1 MEPDILLHL
10 IAGTRGGPTRLQI
23 LSALDSGPLNAN
35 QLTTLLKLDYK
46 TVRHHLEV
54 LLENGLISVS
64 EEKKYGEL
72 YRISGYASMRLKAF
86 EKIMRRLGGAGRPL

>member
-1 MEPDILLHL
+1 MDGPDILLHL

-35 QLTTLLKLDYK
+35 QLTTILRLDYK

-54 LLENGLISVS
+54 LLENGLVRVS
-64 EEKKYGEL
+64 KEKKYGEL
-72 YRISGYASMRLKAF
+72 YHITEYASRRVKSFERIMERL
-86 EKIMRRLGGAGRPL
+86 

>member
-1 MEPDILLHL
+1 MEEPDILLHL

-23 LSALDSGPLNAN
+23 LSALDSSPLNAN
-35 QLTTLLKLDYK
+35 QLTTLLRLDYK

-64 EEKKYGEL
+64 KEKKYGEL
-72 YRISGYASMRLKAF
+72 YHISGYAKERLKAF
-86 EKIMRRLGGAGRPL
+86 ANVVKKYDLGKG